1 MGQNFLKQENV
12 ENIGLALNISGG
24 IYSASQA
31 VQEGQAE
38 QAYYNTL
45 AQITE
50 RQASNVQQ
58 AASRDI
64 AALNKEG
71 KVFKASQTAASV
83 ASGMTGQALEDLLMD
98 TTTKIKLDEL
108 AIKQN
113 ASSQVIDLQNQALFS
128 RVSGKYAARAGRA
141 KGYATLLGTAGQVA
155 DYWYKRKQLG
165 FD

>member
-12 ENIGLALNISGG
+12 ENIGLALNIGGG

-31 VQEGQAE
+31 NQEGQAE

-45 AQITE
+45 AQMNE
-50 RQASNVQQ
+50 QQANNVQQ

-64 AALNKEG
+64 ATLNQEG
-71 KVFKASQTAASV
+71 KSFKASQIAAGAASGL
-83 ASGMTGQALEDLLMD
+83 SGQSLEDLLLD

-113 ASSQVIDLQNQALFS
+113 TNSQIIDLQNQASFN
-128 RVSGKYAARAGRA
+128 RVSGKNVARAGKTKA
-141 KGYATLLGTAGQVA
+141 YSTLLGTAGSVA
-155 DYWYKRKQLG
+155 DWWYKRKQQG
-165 FD
+165 S